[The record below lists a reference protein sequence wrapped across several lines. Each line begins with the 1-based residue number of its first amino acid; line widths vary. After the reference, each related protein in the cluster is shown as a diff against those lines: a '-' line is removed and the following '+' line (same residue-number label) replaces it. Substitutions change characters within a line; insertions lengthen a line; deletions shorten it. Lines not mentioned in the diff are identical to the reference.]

1 MMKLS
6 VSLISGVIFAAVAVL
21 HMLRLFYGWTA
32 QIGGWDVPMW
42 FSGGG
47 LVVAALL
54 ALWNFTHCHKCH
66 A

>member
-1 MMKLS
+1 MKLS
-6 VSLISGVIFAAVAVL
+6 VSLVSGVIFAAVAVL
-21 HMLRLFYGWTA
+21 HVLRLFYGWAA

-42 FSGGG
+42 FSGVG

-54 ALWNFTHCHKCH
+54 ALWNFSHCHKYH